1 MFSNKLIIEAL
12 HHIVLKIINWLCTV
26 DTAHYGPI
34 LLFMSYSLPASPVIV
49 VVSVVVAVDVIVVVI
64 VDVIVVVDVV
74 VIVFVN

>member
-1 MFSNKLIIEAL
+1 MIEAL

-34 LLFMSYSLPASPVIV
+34 LLFLSYSLPASPVIV
-49 VVSVVVAVDVIVVVI
+49 IVIVIVIVVVSVVVSVIVV
-64 VDVIVVVDVV
+64 VV

>member
-1 MFSNKLIIEAL
+1 MIEAL

-34 LLFMSYSLPASPVIV
+34 LLFLSYSLPASPVIV
-49 VVSVVVAVDVIVVVI
+49 VVSVIVVVI
-64 VDVIVVVDVV
+64 VDVDVV

>member
-1 MFSNKLIIEAL
+1 MFSKKLMIEAL

-34 LLFMSYSLPASPVIV
+34 LLFLSYSLPASPVIV
-49 VVSVVVAVDVIVVVI
+49 IVIVIVIVVVSVVVSVIVV
-64 VDVIVVVDVV
+64 VV

>member
-1 MFSNKLIIEAL
+1 MFSKKLMIEAL

-34 LLFMSYSLPASPVIV
+34 LLFLSYSLPASPVIV
-49 VVSVVVAVDVIVVVI
+49 IVIVI
-64 VDVIVVVDVV
+64 VDVDVDVV